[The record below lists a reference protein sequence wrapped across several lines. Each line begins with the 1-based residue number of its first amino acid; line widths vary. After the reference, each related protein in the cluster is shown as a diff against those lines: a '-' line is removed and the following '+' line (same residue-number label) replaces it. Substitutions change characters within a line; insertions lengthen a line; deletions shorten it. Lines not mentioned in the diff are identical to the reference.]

1 MQMVVSRRARAS
13 DRVAQ
18 PLHLP
23 STGDLV
29 KDRATR
35 VKPAQLSGQAGG
47 LQHVHWERRH
57 PIEAGLVWVKLL
69 CNWP

>member
-1 MQMVVSRRARAS
+1 MQMVVPGRAWAS

-29 KDRATR
+29 KDGATR
-35 VKPAQLSGQAGG
+35 VKPA
-47 LQHVHWERRH
+47 
-57 PIEAGLVWVKLL
+57 
-69 CNWP
+69 